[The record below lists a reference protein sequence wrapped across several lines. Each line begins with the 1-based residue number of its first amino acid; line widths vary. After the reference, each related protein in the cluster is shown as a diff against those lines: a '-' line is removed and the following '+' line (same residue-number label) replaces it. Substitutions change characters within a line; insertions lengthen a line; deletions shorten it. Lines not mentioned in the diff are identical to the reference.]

1 MCHNIINLPTN
12 SVVNKEEYVQCE
24 LQLAASNKKG
34 LIVLN
39 FGGHYVYNST
49 IMSLLIVHKDRV
61 VVVSPNNRFKQIVKI
76 LKADELIRTVDNLE
90 DVDKVCDCDDCRKS
104 KEDK

>member
-12 SVVNKEEYVQCE
+12 SVVNKEDYVQCE
-24 LQLAASNKKG
+24 LQLAINKKG

-39 FGGHYVYNST
+39 FDGHYVYNST

-61 VVVSPNNRFKQIVKI
+61 VVVGSNSRLKQIMKI
-76 LKADELIRTVDNLE
+76 LKADELVRSVDKLE
-90 DVDKVCDCDDCRKS
+90 DVDKVCDCEECKKRTNKI
-104 KEDK
+104 